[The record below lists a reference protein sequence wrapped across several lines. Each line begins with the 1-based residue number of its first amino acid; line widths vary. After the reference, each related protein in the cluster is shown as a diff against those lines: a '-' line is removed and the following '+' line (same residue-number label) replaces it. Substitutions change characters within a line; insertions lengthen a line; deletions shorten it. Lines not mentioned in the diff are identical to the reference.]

1 MAESFSKKPK
11 LMPPRAQRIRYSIQ
25 LEVEAGMEERLQ
37 GLKAKIQR
45 VKSALRITSRTPMGN
60 LLMMER
66 LLSSFEE
73 FERSQMV
80 ITASQSLFL
89 STIQQPSAQPSPQPS
104 PQPFPSC
111 SKKID
116 AQTQTDI
123 SDPYILGYGENTTG
137 KFDIHTQSTENE
149 DYFLSSNDAVRN
161 LISTMA
167 QYGGRCPLCGYPLEL
182 PSFDAIKHG
191 HVALVSVG
199 CVAGHSL
206 RWNSSSIIGGKYTAN
221 LR

>member
-11 LMPPRAQRIRYSIQ
+11 LTPTRAQRIRLSIQ
-25 LEVEAGMEERLQ
+25 LEVEAGMEERLEA
-37 GLKAKIQR
+37 LKSKIQR

-73 FERSQMV
+73 FERSQMA
-80 ITASQSLFL
+80 TTGGQSWFL
-89 STIQQPSAQPSPQPS
+89 QPPS
-104 PQPFPSC
+104 PQPFS
-111 SKKID
+111 SKKAD

-123 SDPYILGYGENTTG
+123 ADPYILAHGENTTG
-137 KFDIHTQSTENE
+137 KFDIHTRSSENE
-149 DYFLSSNDAVRN
+149 DYFISSNDAVRN
-161 LISTMA
+161 LVSTMA
-167 QYGGRCPLCGYPLEL
+167 QYGGKCPLCGYPLEL
-182 PSFDAIKHG
+182 PSFDTIQHG

-199 CVAGHSL
+199 CVAGHCL
-206 RWNSSSIIGGKYTAN
+206 RWNSSSITGGKYTAN

>member
-11 LMPPRAQRIRYSIQ
+11 LMPPRAQRIRCSIQ
-25 LEVEAGMEERLQ
+25 LEVEAGMEHRLEA
-37 GLKAKIQR
+37 LKSKIQR

-73 FERSQMV
+73 FERSQIV
-80 ITASQSLFL
+80 TTASQSSFS
-89 STIQQPSAQPSPQPS
+89 STMQHPS

-111 SKKID
+111 SKKLD

-123 SDPYILGYGENTTG
+123 TDPYILARGENTTG

-149 DYFLSSNDAVRN
+149 DYFISSNDAVRN

-167 QYGGRCPLCGYPLEL
+167 KYGGKCPLCSYPLEL
-182 PSFDAIKHG
+182 SSFDTVKHG
-191 HVALVSVG
+191 HVVLVSVG